1 MVCGT
6 PSRWNNRDKVLW
18 ASPFLVMGCAL
29 SNPKNVEYALA
40 HLFPLQEG
48 VPANSVLVKVMCGNA
63 YRDASGHWSGIV
75 VQAFTRPN
83 G

>member
-1 MVCGT
+1 
-6 PSRWNNRDKVLW
+6 
-18 ASPFLVMGCAL
+18 
-29 SNPKNVEYALA
+29 VEYALS